1 MKLKDTAD
9 QHAKQQQQKAEQ
21 ARINGA
27 KSKGPTSPEGKSKSS
42 RNAIRH
48 GLTANEHTL
57 LESEFPEE
65 YAEVRA
71 AFIDDLRPA
80 TKAELR
86 LVEKIANLDWRLER
100 FVMMETALLN
110 ITADTNLKEITD
122 HFTRIDGIGIIVEAW
137 KKDHSTTLCLD
148 LLRRYMGTLQHQFN
162 TTLSNFR
169 NFEKARLAKTRQGT
183 NLDEAWGPP
192 YQEPTFNALM
202 KSDIEDPQPSYD
214 EQYGDVL
221 VEPQLPTLTLI
232 TPQRN
237 EPRSGKLPP
246 ESKRPAA

>member
-148 LLRRYMGTLQHQFN
+148 LLRRYMARSSTSSTRPSPTSATLKKPA
-162 TTLSNFR
+162 SPKPD
-169 NFEKARLAKTRQGT
+169 KAPTSTKPGARPTR
-183 NLDEAWGPP
+183 
-192 YQEPTFNALM
+192 
-202 KSDIEDPQPSYD
+202 S
-214 EQYGDVL
+214 
-221 VEPQLPTLTLI
+221 
-232 TPQRN
+232 QRST
-237 EPRSGKLPP
+237 RS
-246 ESKRPAA
+246 